1 MEPSSTSIENGYF
14 QSFFHQI
21 LIIILGQ
28 LNLYEAS
35 MSNGKSLGRHLCDPN
50 GITFKAL
57 EINFERTCQ
66 EEKEISSHGFG
77 PRF

>member
-1 MEPSSTSIENGYF
+1 
-14 QSFFHQI
+14 
-21 LIIILGQ
+21 
-28 LNLYEAS
+28 